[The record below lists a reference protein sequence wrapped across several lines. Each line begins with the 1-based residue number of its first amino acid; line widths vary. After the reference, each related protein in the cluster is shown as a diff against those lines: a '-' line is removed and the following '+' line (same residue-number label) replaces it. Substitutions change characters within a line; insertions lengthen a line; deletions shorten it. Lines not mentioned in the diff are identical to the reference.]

1 MSAHPNISVP
11 DFDSVWAKVRK
22 SAQGVSSD
30 TAWMRSWNPK
40 SRRMM
45 IPVFIGL
52 LLVVVALLAFF
63 TGHGIFGMLALV
75 VAFVLAAPPIVKIM
89 REVDAA
95 SNEHS
100 HTVVAPMI
108 QELMKHMSAHTSSGT
123 AAQLQASYE
132 PEGAMPVAVL
142 SRSGFIRDAQALQED
157 FIRGSFGQT
166 EFMLTDVKWQTSKIE
181 LSPEAKARQ
190 ERKQQREHD
199 RRQRQR
205 DRELREKY
213 GRNWRLYRDRQ
224 QSSSSLLDL
233 VPDSVKTSIKDKY
246 DAFER
251 STQKMGPS
259 MVVFAADFHKA
270 FASKTYLLPRE
281 REDQAI
287 RNFSEESAA
296 QGGMEPLTLE
306 DPGIS
311 QRFVGWTSDQ
321 VEARYLLTPEL
332 MLAIS
337 DAAERME
344 SDRIAVSFRDSW
356 MYFAVVLDEDRF
368 SLSMQPDEDQGY
380 QIARSIYD
388 DLVAFLSLIEHFN
401 LNTRIWSKV

>member
-75 VAFVLAAPPIVKIM
+75 VAFVLAAPPIVKSM
-89 REVDAA
+89 READAA
-95 SNEHS
+95 SNEYS

-108 QELMKHMSAHTSSGT
+108 QELIKYMSAHTSSGT

-132 PEGAMPVAVL
+132 PDGAMPVAVL

-251 STQKMGPS
+251 STQKWAPPWS
-259 MVVFAADFHKA
+259 CSQPISIKLSPRKHTCCLASVKIKRFETSAKKA
-270 FASKTYLLPRE
+270 
-281 REDQAI
+281 
-287 RNFSEESAA
+287 
-296 QGGMEPLTLE
+296 PLK
-306 DPGIS
+306 
-311 QRFVGWTSDQ
+311 VGWN
-321 VEARYLLTPEL
+321 
-332 MLAIS
+332 
-337 DAAERME
+337 
-344 SDRIAVSFRDSW
+344 
-356 MYFAVVLDEDRF
+356 
-368 SLSMQPDEDQGY
+368 
-380 QIARSIYD
+380 
-388 DLVAFLSLIEHFN
+388 H
-401 LNTRIWSKV
+401 